1 MDTNY
6 NKFSIEKSKTL
17 IDALELMDNS
27 GHKLL
32 IVIKVNYIIYQ

>member
-1 MDTNY
+1 MNRNY
-6 NKFSIEKSKTL
+6 TEFSIEKSKTL

-32 IVIKVNYIIYQ
+32 IVIEYLN